1 MDRDA
6 MALKIAH
13 GNGFIA
19 ALDQSGGSSPKAL
32 SAYGIDPEAYS
43 SEEEM
48 FTLIHA
54 MRCRVLNSPN
64 FNSDAI
70 LGAILFE
77 QTMNGGDGRGGTFV
91 AALRAKGIVPFL
103 KVDQGL
109 EEIREG
115 VQLMKPMTR
124 LGELCARARSL
135 GMFGTKMRSVIH
147 QANEAGIERIV
158 QQQIDYGLQIQEQ
171 DLVPILE
178 PEVSLACPDRRKAE
192 RLLLEFAER
201 EMTRLPADRKV
212 IWKFTIP
219 EQDDFYDQLAQSEK
233 VMRVLAL
240 SGGYTRDE
248 ACKKLSHQSQMIAS
262 FSRALLEGLE
272 ANMSAEAFD
281 RAIGES
287 IEQIKQASFSAA

>member
-1 MDRDA
+1 

-13 GNGFIA
+13 GDGFIA

-54 MRCRVLNSPN
+54 MRCRVLNSPS

-77 QTMNGGDGRGGTFV
+77 QTMNGEDGRGETFV

-103 KVDQGL
+103 KADQGL
-109 EEIREG
+109 EEMREG

-124 LGELCARARSL
+124 LSELCERARSL
-135 GMFGTKMRSVIH
+135 GMFGTKMRAVIH
-147 QANEAGIERIV
+147 EANEAGIERIV
-158 QQQIDYGLQIQEQ
+158 RQQIDCGIQILEHS
-171 DLVPILE
+171 LVPILE
-178 PEVSLACPDRRKAE
+178 PEISLACPERRKAE
-192 RLLLEFAER
+192 RLLLEFAGR
-201 EMTRLPADRKV
+201 EMARLPADQKV
-212 IWKFTIP
+212 IWKLTIP
-219 EQDDFYDQLAQSEK
+219 EQDDFYGQLAQSEK
-233 VMRVLAL
+233 VMRLLAL

-248 ACKKLSHQSQMIAS
+248 ACKKLSRQSQMIAS
-262 FSRALLEGLE
+262 FSRALLEGLK
-272 ANMSAEAFD
+272 ANMSAEAID
-281 RAIGES
+281 RAIGMS

>member
-1 MDRDA
+1 

-13 GNGFIA
+13 GDGFIA

-32 SAYGIDPEAYS
+32 SAYGIDPQAYS

-54 MRCRVLNSPN
+54 MRCRVLNSPS

-109 EEIREG
+109 EELREG

-124 LGELCARARSL
+124 LRELCERARSL
-135 GMFGTKMRSVIH
+135 DIFGTKMRSVIH
-147 QANEAGIERIV
+147 QPNEAGIERIV
-158 QQQIDYGLQIQEQ
+158 QQQIDCGLQILEQ
-171 DLVPILE
+171 GLVPILE
-178 PEVSLACPDRRKAE
+178 PEVSLACPERRKAE
-192 RLLLEFAER
+192 RLLLDFAER
-201 EMTRLPADRKV
+201 EMARLPADRKV
-212 IWKFTIP
+212 IWKLTIP

-248 ACKKLSHQSQMIAS
+248 ACKKLSRQSQMIAS

-287 IEQIKQASFSAA
+287 IDQIKQASFSAV

>member
-1 MDRDA
+1 

-13 GNGFIA
+13 GDGFIA

-32 SAYGIDPEAYS
+32 SAYGIGPETYS
-43 SEEEM
+43 SGEEM

-54 MRCRVLNSPN
+54 MRCRVLNSPS
-64 FNSDAI
+64 FNSDSI

-77 QTMNGGDGRGGTFV
+77 QTMNGGDGRGGPFV

-109 EEIREG
+109 EDMREG

-124 LGELCARARSL
+124 LSKLCERARSL
-135 GMFGTKMRSVIH
+135 GVFGTKMRAVIH

-158 QQQIDYGLQIQEQ
+158 RQQIDCGIQILEHG
-171 DLVPILE
+171 LVPILE
-178 PEVSLACPDRRKAE
+178 PEVSLACPERSKAE
-192 RLLLEFAER
+192 RILLELAER
-201 EMTRLPADRKV
+201 EIARLPADRKI
-212 IWKFTIP
+212 IWKLTIP
-219 EQDDFYDQLAQSEK
+219 EQDEFYDQLAQSEK

-272 ANMSAEAFD
+272 VNMSAEAFD

-287 IEQIKQASFSAA
+287 IEQIKQASFSPA